1 MKDTLQRT
9 TVFLTRDQHEKLR
22 TLAFKRKKSMAQLI
36 REAAL
41 EILEDE
47 EDLKSALRIMDNDEE
62 MISFDEYDNKRKQG
76 KVKNL

>member
-9 TVFLTRDQHEKLR
+9 TIFLTKNQHEGLR
-22 TLAFKRKKSMAQLI
+22 LLAFKRRKSMSHLI

-41 EILEDE
+41 GILEDE

-62 MISFDEYDNKRKQG
+62 MISFNEYDSKRKSI
-76 KVKNL
+76 

>member
-9 TVFLTRDQHEKLR
+9 TIFLTRDQHDRLR

-36 REAAL
+36 REAVL

-47 EDLKSALRIMDNDEE
+47 EDLKSALKIMENDEE
-62 MISFDEYDNKRKQG
+62 MISFNDYEDKRKKG
-76 KVKNL
+76 R

>member
-9 TVFLTRDQHEKLR
+9 TIFLTRDQHERLR
-22 TLAFKRKKSMAQLI
+22 TLAFKKRKSMAQLI

-47 EDLKSALRIMDNDEE
+47 EDLKSALKIMDNDEE
-62 MISFDEYDNKRKQG
+62 MISFDDYDNKRKHGQ
-76 KVKNL
+76 VKNL